1 MPFYSWMFTCPAN
14 TAQEWRVEVE
24 GEAVTRVHVG
34 FPPGPQGLLKVAVF
48 YGEKKVYPS
57 LEELWFTGDDVELA
71 FDDYWEL
78 PETPCPLRIVAVN
91 EDEVYEHMFYVRL
104 KTEPLK
110 VKPTVK
116 FRVTPEGFVE
126 VVV

>member
-14 TAQEWRVEVE
+14 ASQEWRVEVE

-34 FPPGPQGLLKVAVF
+34 FPPGPEGLLKVAVF

-57 LEELWFTGDDVELA
+57 LEELWFNGDSVELA

-91 EDEVYEHMFYVRL
+91 EDEEYQHLFYIRI